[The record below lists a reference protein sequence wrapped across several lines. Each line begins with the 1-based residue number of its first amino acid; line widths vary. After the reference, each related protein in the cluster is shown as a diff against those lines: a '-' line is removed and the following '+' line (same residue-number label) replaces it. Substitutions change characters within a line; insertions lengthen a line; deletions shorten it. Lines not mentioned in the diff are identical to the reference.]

1 MKNTIKYIC
10 VFSTAMAL
18 LEAAVVIYLRE
29 LYYPHGFTVAMKLI
43 KEQILITELA
53 REAATIIM
61 LYAIAVIAGKNTI
74 ERFSYFLLSFA
85 VWDIFYYFWLKIF
98 LNWPEGLFTW
108 DILFLLPVTW
118 LAPVLAPLLCSLTM
132 ILLSLL
138 LLRISEQKHN
148 YQLKRVDWFLF
159 ASGSFLILYT
169 FIKDY
174 STIIIQNGWILEI
187 GSILRNP
194 KFTELT
200 SNYIPVSYDWL
211 IFGIGFG
218 IILLGI
224 AIITIR
230 DLEIKPSFYKGL

>member
-1 MKNTIKYIC
+1 
-10 VFSTAMAL
+10 MAL

-29 LYYPHGFTVAMKLI
+29 LYYPDGFSVAMKLI

-53 REAATIIM
+53 REAATVVM
-61 LYAIAVIAGKNTI
+61 LYALAIIAGRTNV

-85 VWDIFYYFWLKIF
+85 VWDIFYYFWLKVF

-118 LAPVLAPLLCSLTM
+118 LAPVLAPLLCSITM
-132 ILLSLL
+132 IVLSLIL
-138 LLRISEQKHN
+138 LCINQQKQNYHLRSS
-148 YQLKRVDWFLF
+148 DWLFL

-174 STIIIQNGWILEI
+174 STIIIQNGWFLEI
-187 GSILRNP
+187 GTLVRNS
-194 KFTELT
+194 KFTQLT
-200 SNYIPVSYDWL
+200 STYIPVSYDWL
-211 IFGIGFG
+211 VFGIGFG

-230 DLEIKPSFYKGL
+230 DLEFKPSFYKGL

>member
-1 MKNTIKYIC
+1 
-10 VFSTAMAL
+10 MAL

-29 LYYPHGFTVAMKLI
+29 LYYPDGFSVAMKLI

-53 REAATIIM
+53 REAATVVM
-61 LYAIAVIAGKNTI
+61 LYALAIIAGRTNV

-85 VWDIFYYFWLKIF
+85 VWDIFYYFWLKVF

-118 LAPVLAPLLCSLTM
+118 LAPVLAPLLCSITM
-132 ILLSLL
+132 IVLSLIL
-138 LLRISEQKHN
+138 LCINQQKQNYHLRSS
-148 YQLKRVDWFLF
+148 DWLFL

-174 STIIIQNGWILEI
+174 STIIIQNGWFLEI
-187 GSILRNP
+187 GTLVRNS
-194 KFTELT
+194 KFTQLT
-200 SNYIPVSYDWL
+200 STYIPVSYDWL
-211 IFGIGFG
+211 VFGIGFG

-224 AIITIR
+224 VIITIR
-230 DLEIKPSFYKGL
+230 DLEFKPSFYKGL

>member
-1 MKNTIKYIC
+1 MKNTIKYISI
-10 VFSTAMAL
+10 FSIAMAL

-29 LYYPHGFTVAMKLI
+29 LYYPTGFTVAMKLI

-61 LYAIAVIAGKNTI
+61 LYALAIIAGRTTI

-98 LNWPEGLFTW
+98 LNWPQGLFTW
-108 DILFLLPVTW
+108 DILFLLPITW
-118 LAPVLAPLLCSLTM
+118 LAPVLAPLLCSATM
-132 ILLSLL
+132 IILSLVL
-138 LLRISEQKHN
+138 LHINQQKQN
-148 YQLKRVDWFLF
+148 YHLKRSDWLLF

-174 STIIIQNGWILEI
+174 SSIIIQNGWVLEMQ
-187 GSILRNP
+187 SLLKNQ
-194 KFTELT
+194 KFRDLT
-200 SNYIPVSYDWL
+200 SNYIPATYDWPV
-211 IFGIGFG
+211 FGIGFG
-218 IILLGI
+218 IILLSI

-230 DLEIKPSFYKGL
+230 DLEIKPSLYKGL

>member
-29 LYYPHGFTVAMKLI
+29 LYYPDGFPVAMKLI

-53 REAATIIM
+53 REAATVVM
-61 LYAIAVIAGKNTI
+61 LYALAIIAGRTNV

-85 VWDIFYYFWLKIF
+85 VWDIFYYFWLKVF

-118 LAPVLAPLLCSLTM
+118 LAPVLAPLLCSITM
-132 ILLSLL
+132 IVLSLIL
-138 LLRISEQKHN
+138 LCINQQKQNYHLRSS
-148 YQLKRVDWFLF
+148 DWLFL

-174 STIIIQNGWILEI
+174 STIIIQNGWLLEI
-187 GSILRNP
+187 GTLVRNS
-194 KFTELT
+194 KFTQLT
-200 SNYIPVSYDWL
+200 STYIPVSYDWL
-211 IFGIGFG
+211 VFGIGFG

-224 AIITIR
+224 VIITIR
-230 DLEIKPSFYKGL
+230 DLEFKPSFYKGL